1 MAEEHFGDF
10 QLNTNYAVSGKILL
24 SPISAGKHQVTKH

>member
-1 MAEEHFGDF
+1 MAREQFGDF

-24 SPISAGKHQVTKH
+24 SPLVLVNTK